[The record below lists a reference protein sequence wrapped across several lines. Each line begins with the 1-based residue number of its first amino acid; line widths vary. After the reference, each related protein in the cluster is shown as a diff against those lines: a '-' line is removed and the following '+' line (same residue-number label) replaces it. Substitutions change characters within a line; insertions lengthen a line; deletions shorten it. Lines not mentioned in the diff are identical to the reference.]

1 MTDLDSLIRVRRH
14 TVEEKQKALSALY
27 KQADALQNERDTLE
41 TQRAIERE
49 KAKDAD
55 PMLQG
60 FFASYSQNVDDQL
73 EVLDKKR
80 MSVER
85 KISLAQEDVRE
96 AFGDLKKIEIID
108 ERRKAEHLAEIEKK
122 EMDFLD
128 EAAINGFMRDKR
140 D

>member
-1 MTDLDSLIRVRRH
+1 MADLDSLIRVRRH
-14 TVEEKQKALSALY
+14 TVEEKQKALSELY
-27 KQADALQNERDTLE
+27 KQADQLQIERDSLE

-49 KAKDAD
+49 KAKEAD

-60 FFASYSQNVDDQL
+60 FFASYSQNVDNKLEGLDQKRAKL
-73 EVLDKKR
+73 EKR
-80 MSVER
+80 
-85 KISLAQEDVRE
+85 IAIAQDDVRE

-128 EAAINGFMRDKR
+128 EAAINGFLRDRK